1 VGLACGRSYIALKKG
16 DLSERGTMTIAHTNN
31 AVLRPS
37 LVLFAT
43 SLGVLLAQIDTSV
56 VNLALKSIALDLR
69 AGVSQMQWVVDA
81 YNLAYACLLL
91 TGGTL
96 GDLYGR
102 RRIFLLGIV
111 LFTGGTLVCAFAP
124 NAVALIAGRIVSG
137 IGAAF
142 ALPMSL
148 VLLTLAYPD
157 REERVHALG
166 IWASCNG
173 LAFVIGPTI
182 GGWLVDSIGWRSI
195 FYMSL
200 PFCAA
205 ALLLTMQA
213 ISEST
218 EPDGRRLDLP
228 GQVLAVIGLGGF
240 AFAAIEGSRWGWS
253 APLIF
258 MIAGAVVAI
267 IAFIWVEAKTPGPLL
282 PLSFFGQ
289 PVFSAALAVAGLMT
303 FGMYALLFIMPLYFQ
318 TVRGSS
324 PFTAGLE
331 LLPMSVSFVV
341 VSQLVGFFTN
351 RFGPRVV
358 MTAGMACMGL
368 GALALAAITQNS
380 GPGPI
385 EMALVIVGIGLGLNT
400 APVNGVAVAAVP
412 PSRSGTASGILN
424 TARMVGATL
433 GVAILGS
440 LFAAY
445 AGQQV
450 TTIENFL
457 TGLRAAMTA
466 AGVAELLGAA
476 VAFTFIRASSLDAKK

>member
-1 VGLACGRSYIALKKG
+1 
-16 DLSERGTMTIAHTNN
+16 MTIAHTNN

-173 LAFVIGPTI
+173 LAFVIGPTV

-213 ISEST
+213 VNEST
-218 EPDGRRLDLP
+218 EPEGRRLDLP
-228 GQVLAVIGLGGF
+228 GQVLAVID
-240 AFAAIEGSRWGWS
+240 
-253 APLIF
+253 
-258 MIAGAVVAI
+258 
-267 IAFIWVEAKTPGPLL
+267 VE
-282 PLSFFGQ
+282 
-289 PVFSAALAVAGLMT
+289 
-303 FGMYALLFIMPLYFQ
+303 
-318 TVRGSS
+318 
-324 PFTAGLE
+324 
-331 LLPMSVSFVV
+331 
-341 VSQLVGFFTN
+341 
-351 RFGPRVV
+351 
-358 MTAGMACMGL
+358 
-368 GALALAAITQNS
+368 
-380 GPGPI
+380 
-385 EMALVIVGIGLGLNT
+385 
-400 APVNGVAVAAVP
+400 
-412 PSRSGTASGILN
+412 RS
-424 TARMVGATL
+424 
-433 GVAILGS
+433 
-440 LFAAY
+440 
-445 AGQQV
+445 
-450 TTIENFL
+450 
-457 TGLRAAMTA
+457 
-466 AGVAELLGAA
+466 
-476 VAFTFIRASSLDAKK
+476 